1 MHRFRQFL
9 FLFALVVVGT
19 TTAAWAQTGVIR
31 GTVVDVGGGV
41 LPGANVMVQGTSIGA
56 ASDVDG
62 EFTIRA
68 VPAGPQVLVASY
80 VGCQRAEGSGGV
92 GGGGTGSAGSAPSG
106 GGRGGE
112 RCGSSA

>member
-80 VGCQRAEGSGGV
+80 VGYQRVEVTVDVVSREKVTVEIALWWGVRVGEG
-92 GGGGTGSAGSAPSG
+92 A
-106 GGRGGE
+106 
-112 RCGSSA
+112 

>member
-80 VGCQRAEGSGGV
+80 GGSRRGAGAVDVVACGAVTVEG
-92 GGGGTGSAGSAPSG
+92 APSG
-106 GGRGGE
+106 AGRGG
-112 RCGSSA
+112 G